1 MPDLL
6 VAMGLGAFCLFM
18 LQCFQAYVYTESIYS
33 CFLAMNHVIE
43 GGKNRCQGLKT
54 LNGARVLSQFGL
66 T

>member
-43 GGKNRCQGLKT
+43 GGKIGVKT

>member
-1 MPDLL
+1 
-6 VAMGLGAFCLFM
+6 M

-43 GGKNRCQGLKT
+43 GGKIGVKT